1 MSRFD
6 IKLKKWSTF
15 LSTHECQQLPEYESD
30 DILVFGK
37 FDTSPEESLSPQT
50 SMAAV

>member
-1 MSRFD
+1 MVHLPLNSWMPA
-6 IKLKKWSTF
+6 IAWIWKWW
-15 LSTHECQQLPEYESD
+15 Y
-30 DILVFGK
+30 LVFGK